1 MSPTADLRGRT
12 GGRVL
17 PGRRV
22 LGCTADT
29 GEPVCF
35 SPETPSA
42 GVTWGVQRAPSGNG
56 SQGLLVIP
64 EPLQLPCR
72 MQPRRGFPCP
82 IPRAPQVLEA
92 VLWGALVENWLT
104 SRVLQNGSWPGEL
117 RSASQ
122 VSFLSLGPHCPPHC
136 LTGEGGCQS
145 HTAGVA
151 PSTHS
156 PRFCLEG
163 PWRNR
168 VRGPQPQ

>member
-1 MSPTADLRGRT
+1 MGECSL
-12 GGRVL
+12 GGESWDAPL
-17 PGRRV
+17 
-22 LGCTADT
+22 T
-29 GEPVCF
+29 
-35 SPETPSA
+35 PESLSA
-42 GVTWGVQRAPSGNG
+42 S
-56 SQGLLVIP
+56 
-64 EPLQLPCR
+64 LQKHH
-72 MQPRRGFPCP
+72 RRGSRGACREPPVEMGARVCLSSQNPCSFPAGCSQDGVLPCP

-145 HTAGVA
+145 HAAGVA